1 MTELEI
7 LEKLKKIFAI
17 VMHNDA
23 DFDTQDPKEV
33 NLKDLGV
40 NSIGLVYFAIA
51 IEETFGIDMS
61 DVTFNTFKTVDD
73 VIVYIKGKVN

>member
-1 MTELEI
+1 MTDLEI
-7 LEKLKKIFAI
+7 LEKLKKIFALI
-17 VMHNDA
+17 MHKDA
-23 DFDTQDPKEV
+23 NFDEENPANI

-61 DVTFNTFKTVDD
+61 DVSFNTFKTVED
-73 VIVYIKGKVN
+73 VVVYIKAKI

>member
-1 MTELEI
+1 MTDLEI
-7 LEKLKKIFAI
+7 LEQLKKIFAL

-23 DFDTQDPKEV
+23 NFDEENPANI

-61 DVTFNTFKTVDD
+61 DVSFNTFKTVED
-73 VIVYIKGKVN
+73 VVVYIKAKI

>member
-1 MTELEI
+1 MTDLEI
-7 LEKLKKIFAI
+7 LEKLKKIFAL
-17 VMHNDA
+17 VMHKDA
-23 DFDTQDPKEV
+23 NFDEENPANI

-61 DVTFNTFKTVDD
+61 DVSFNTFKTVED
-73 VIVYIKGKVN
+73 VVVYIKAKI